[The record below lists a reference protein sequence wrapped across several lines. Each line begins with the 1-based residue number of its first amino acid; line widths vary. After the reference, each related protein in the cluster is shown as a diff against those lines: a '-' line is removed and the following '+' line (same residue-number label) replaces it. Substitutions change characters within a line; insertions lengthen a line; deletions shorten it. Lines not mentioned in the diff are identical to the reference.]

1 MRTNLLAPAAIIAAA
16 SIHTVFF
23 GEAQAQSAASNDA
36 EIAALKQQMLLLEKK
51 LDAVQKQNA
60 AKAKAAAQPTEKV
73 DTWGEVTSATIP
85 TKAPPGVVVTMP
97 GNRPTIC
104 TADNLNCVSITSR
117 VHFDVGGYDYRPD
130 TAATNPQRLDD
141 GVNARRARIG
151 VIGKFLGDWNYAL
164 TYDFGGSSDGFAST
178 GSFGAAPPSGGTSI
192 GFLPGGGLSGIEI
205 ASLGY
210 SGFKPFG
217 GNLVIE
223 GGYMDT
229 LYTLDEATSSNDI
242 LFMERASPGVIA
254 ATIAAG
260 DFRSAVGA
268 RWYTD
273 TFWAGAYAT
282 GPTSGAIH
290 SAFDPERPPGT
301 AHRSDHAHLDG
312 RNCECIWCTGLQ
324 CRSGGDLRTPILSR
338 RIFLVQYR
346 PQRLHW
352 IATRWS

>member
-1 MRTNLLAPAAIIAAA
+1 MTASTPA
-16 SIHTVFF
+16 V
-23 GEAQAQSAASNDA
+23 
-36 EIAALKQQMLLLEKK
+36 
-51 LDAVQKQNA
+51 
-60 AKAKAAAQPTEKV
+60 
-73 DTWGEVTSATIP
+73 
-85 TKAPPGVVVTMP
+85 
-97 GNRPTIC
+97 
-104 TADNLNCVSITSR
+104 R
-117 VHFDVGGYDYRPD
+117 VLV
-130 TAATNPQRLDD
+130 
-141 GVNARRARIG
+141 
-151 VIGKFLGDWNYAL
+151 VIGKFMGDWNYAL
-164 TYDFGGSSDGFAST
+164 VYDFGGSSDGFAST

-229 LYTLDEATSSNDI
+229 LFTMDEATSSNDI

-254 ATIAAG
+254 ANIAAG

-324 CRSGGDLRTPILSR
+324 CRSGRDLRTPILSR
-338 RIFLVQYR
+338 RIFLV
-346 PQRLHW
+346 
-352 IATRWS
+352 